1 MSMIGNMLAVPQA
14 ELDALYQDA
23 AAVPDYLYQT
33 RAEETVDIDQA
44 WHAIHFML
52 TGQLYGGD
60 GPLAKAVL
68 GGVPIGDEDVGYG
81 PARGLSAADVK
92 EVACALQQL
101 SETDLRA
108 KFDTEALTE
117 AEIYPQIWDEAD
129 EALDYVFDNFFEVQR
144 FYQDAAAKDM
154 ATILFI
160 N

>member
-1 MSMIGNMLAVPQA
+1 MIGNMLAVPQA
-14 ELDALYQDA
+14 ELDALYQDPG
-23 AAVPDYLYQT
+23 AVPDCLYRT
-33 RAEETVDIDQA
+33 RADEAADIEKA

-60 GPLAKAVL
+60 GPLAQAVL

-92 EVACALQQL
+92 EVATALELL
-101 SETDLRA
+101 SKSDLRA
-108 KFDTEALTE
+108 KFNTEALSE
-117 AEIYPQIWDEAD
+117 AEIYPEIWDEGDDAF
-129 EALDYVFDNFFEVQR
+129 DYVFDNFLELQR

-154 ATILFI
+154 AAILFI